1 MADSFQLKA
10 IITAVD
16 HLTGPM
22 KGMQRELK
30 GFQKEMGSLA
40 LGATAAGT
48 AILGALALPVN
59 SAMGF
64 ESKMADIRKVVDGL
78 DDKKAFARMS
88 DDILTLSTQLPMAA
102 EGIAEIVAAGGQ
114 AGIARS
120 DLMQFANDAV
130 KMGVAFDTT
139 AEESGQM
146 MAQWRTAFKLTQDDV
161 VVLADKINYLGNTGP
176 ANAKKISEI
185 VTRIGPLGSVAG
197 VASGEIA
204 AMGATI
210 AGMGVESEIASTGIK
225 NFMLSLTAGNSA
237 TKAQK
242 QALAFLKLNPKQLAE
257 DMQKD
262 SRGAMLKVLDSLAK
276 VPKAKQAAVMNALF
290 GKESLGAIA
299 PLLTNLDLLRTN
311 FNRVADAQEYGGSM
325 QKEYASRAAT
335 TENQLVLLKNS
346 INAISVTLGDTF
358 LPAVNEG
365 AEAIMPYLEEVRA
378 FVRANP
384 ELVQS
389 AAKFAAAL
397 LAVGV
402 SVGSLSR
409 AVKILNSV
417 INLSPAKLAITALA
431 AGAMLIIQNW
441 DDVAPVVKEVWNE
454 LDRVVQQ
461 LGGWESALK
470 SVAAISAL
478 YIGVK
483 MVTNIQAAISTQK
496 QWTAAAGATG
506 SVLRGLGKISLIAG
520 LVELGLMAQ
529 KFEKEHPW
537 LIKNFAADAL
547 NSGFGLNKKMDEWGK
562 DLHDFVYEKTG
573 WQMPRGDSYVSPT
586 PLTEPVLPKIFL
598 ANQGNQSPMLQGNY
612 LDSVTSPIIKPVEP
626 LVPSVFPPTKQ
637 PVLDRAVAPTAQRS
651 ELKVTFE
658 NAPQGMR
665 IKEIPKNADPL
676 MKITH
681 DVGYSPF
688 STTR

>member
-16 HLTGPM
+16 QLTGPM

-40 LGATAAGT
+40 LGAVAAGT

-59 SAMGF
+59 AAIGF

-78 DDKKAFARMS
+78 DDKKAFAQMS

-176 ANAKKISEI
+176 ANAAKISEI

-290 GKESLGAIA
+290 GKESLSAIA

-346 INAISVTLGDTF
+346 VNAISVTLGDTF
-358 LPAVNEG
+358 LPAVNE
-365 AEAIMPYLEEVRA
+365 AAKAVMPYLEQLRT

-389 AAKFAAAL
+389 AAKFGAAL
-397 LAVGV
+397 LGVGV
-402 SVGSLSR
+402 SIGVLSR
-409 AVKILNSV
+409 AIKILNTV

-441 DDVAPVVKEVWNE
+441 DDVAPVIKAAWVEV
-454 LDRVVQQ
+454 DKVAQAF
-461 LGGWESALK
+461 GGWETVLGGVGLYMTGVFTVKTLGTLRTALTLATQL
-470 SVAAISAL
+470 S
-478 YIGVK
+478 GV
-483 MVTNIQAAISTQK
+483 
-496 QWTAAAGATG
+496 
-506 SVLRGLGKISLIAG
+506 LGKIATLGATTVQIA
-520 LVELGLMAQ
+520 VAIYM
-529 KFEKEHPW
+529 FEQLKE
-537 LIKNFAADAL
+537 IADAAKEADHTDSFWQSL
-547 NSGFGLNKKMDEWGK
+547 KNRWNAGGWYNNKQQVQQRDM
-562 DLHDFVYEKTG
+562 LTG
-573 WQMPRGDSYVSPT
+573 QTTRENFSLSP
-586 PLTEPVLPKIFL
+586 PLLS
-598 ANQGNQSPMLQGNY
+598 QG
-612 LDSVTSPIIKPVEP
+612 
-626 LVPSVFPPTKQ
+626 
-637 PVLDRAVAPTAQRS
+637 PVLDRAAAPAAQRS
-651 ELKVTFE
+651 ELKVTFD
-658 NAPQGMR
+658 NAPPGMR
-665 IKEIPKNADPL
+665 VLDIPKSGNPL
-676 MKITH
+676 MDVTH

-688 STTR
+688 RTPR

>member
-16 HLTGPM
+16 QLTGPM

-30 GFQKEMGSLA
+30 GFQKEMDSLA
-40 LGATAAGT
+40 LGAVAAGT

-59 SAMGF
+59 AAIGF

-78 DDKKAFARMS
+78 DDKKAFAQMS

-237 TKAQK
+237 TKSQK
-242 QALAFLKLNPKQLAE
+242 DALSFLKLNPQKLAE

-262 SRGAMLKVLDSLAK
+262 ARGAMLKVLDSLAK

-290 GKESLGAIA
+290 GKESLSAIA

-346 INAISVTLGDTF
+346 VNAISVTLGDTF
-358 LPAVNEG
+358 LPAVNE
-365 AEAIMPYLEEVRA
+365 AAKAVMPYLEQLRT

-389 AAKFAAAL
+389 AAKFGAAL
-397 LAVGV
+397 LGVGV
-402 SVGSLSR
+402 SIGVLSR
-409 AVKILNSV
+409 AIKILNTV
-417 INLSPAKLAITALA
+417 INLSPAKLAISALA

-441 DDVAPVVKEVWNE
+441 DDVAPVIKAAWVEV
-454 LDRVVQQ
+454 DKVAQAF
-461 LGGWESALK
+461 GGWETVLGGVGLYMTGVFTVKTLGTLRTAL
-470 SVAAISAL
+470 AL
-478 YIGVK
+478 ATQLSGV
-483 MVTNIQAAISTQK
+483 
-496 QWTAAAGATG
+496 
-506 SVLRGLGKISLIAG
+506 LGKIATLGATTVQIA
-520 LVELGLMAQ
+520 VAIYM
-529 KFEKEHPW
+529 FEQLKE
-537 LIKNFAADAL
+537 IADAAKEADHTDSFWQSL
-547 NSGFGLNKKMDEWGK
+547 KNRWNAGGWYNNKQQVQQRDM
-562 DLHDFVYEKTG
+562 LTG
-573 WQMPRGDSYVSPT
+573 QTMRENFSLSP
-586 PLTEPVLPKIFL
+586 PLLS
-598 ANQGNQSPMLQGNY
+598 QG
-612 LDSVTSPIIKPVEP
+612 
-626 LVPSVFPPTKQ
+626 
-637 PVLDRAVAPTAQRS
+637 PVLDRAAAPAAQRS
-651 ELKVTFE
+651 ELKVTFD
-658 NAPQGMR
+658 NAPPGMR
-665 IKEIPKNADPL
+665 VLDIPKSGNPL
-676 MKITH
+676 MDVTH

-688 STTR
+688 RTPR

>member
-16 HLTGPM
+16 QLTGPM

-30 GFQKEMGSLA
+30 EFQKEMGSLA

-346 INAISVTLGDTF
+346 VNAISVTLGDTF
-358 LPAVNEG
+358 LPAINE
-365 AEAIMPYLEEVRA
+365 AAKAVMPYLEQLRT

-389 AAKFAAAL
+389 AAKFGAAL
-397 LAVGV
+397 LGVGV
-402 SVGSLSR
+402 SIGVLSR
-409 AVKILNSV
+409 AIKVLNTV
-417 INLSPAKLAITALA
+417 INLSPAKVAIAALA

-441 DDVAPVVKEVWNE
+441 DDVAPVIKAVWQEVDN
-454 LDRVVQQ
+454 VAQAI
-461 LGGWESALK
+461 GGWETVLGGVGLYMTGAFSLKTIGSLRTAL
-470 SVAAISAL
+470 AL
-478 YIGVK
+478 ATQLSGV
-483 MVTNIQAAISTQK
+483 
-496 QWTAAAGATG
+496 
-506 SVLRGLGKISLIAG
+506 LGKIATMGVATIQIA
-520 LVELGLMAQ
+520 VAIYM
-529 KFEKEHPW
+529 FEQLKE
-537 LIKNFAADAL
+537 IADATKKADQTDSFWQSL
-547 NSGFGLNKKMDEWGK
+547 KNRWNSGGWYNNQQNREMVKQDTAGNFQLPEPSRAPEYQPAVPLNLDELKMTQPTLQL
-562 DLHDFVYEKTG
+562 DL
-573 WQMPRGDSYVSPT
+573 PT
-586 PLTEPVLPKIFL
+586 APAGNPAITAVPPVVPVIPTALPH
-598 ANQGNQSPMLQGNY
+598 
-612 LDSVTSPIIKPVEP
+612 TR
-626 LVPSVFPPTKQ
+626 Q
-637 PVLDRAVAPTAQRS
+637 PVLDRAVAPAAQRS

-665 IKEIPKNADPL
+665 VQESQNKGDPQL
-676 MKITH
+676 NITH

-688 STTR
+688 RTPR

>member
-16 HLTGPM
+16 QLTGPM

-40 LGATAAGT
+40 LGAAAAGT

-59 SAMGF
+59 AAIGF

-78 DDKKAFARMS
+78 DDKKAFAQMS

-139 AEESGQM
+139 AEDSGQM

-176 ANAKKISEI
+176 ANAKKISDI
-185 VTRIGPLGSVAG
+185 VTRIGPLGGVAG

-242 QALAFLKLNPKQLAE
+242 QALAFLKLNPKKLAE

-290 GKESLGAIA
+290 GKESLSAIA

-346 INAISVTLGDTF
+346 VNAISVTLGDTF
-358 LPAVNEG
+358 LPAVNEAAKG
-365 AEAIMPYLEEVRA
+365 VMPYLEQLRA

-389 AAKFAAAL
+389 AAKFGAAL
-397 LAVGV
+397 LGVGV
-402 SVGSLSR
+402 SIGLLSR
-409 AVKILNSV
+409 AIKILNTV

-441 DDVAPVVKEVWNE
+441 DDVAPVIKAAWVEVDKVAQE
-454 LDRVVQQ
+454 M
-461 LGGWESALK
+461 GGWETVIK
-470 SVAAISAL
+470 
-478 YIGVK
+478 GVGLV
-483 MVTNIQAAISTQK
+483 M
-496 QWTAAAGATG
+496 AGAFTVKTIG
-506 SVLRGLGKISLIAG
+506 ALQQSVLLATQLSGLLGKISKMGAMTLTIGVAVSLFKELQDLDKNASEAG
-520 LVELGLMAQ
+520 MDAGSFLVQKMQGKERERGYNGFMPRLKELLGIEQNVPEGRYQPAIPLSRPGPALERISSPVAQ
-529 KFEKEHPW
+529 K
-537 LIKNFAADAL
+537 
-547 NSGFGLNKKMDEWGK
+547 
-562 DLHDFVYEKTG
+562 
-573 WQMPRGDSYVSPT
+573 
-586 PLTEPVLPKIFL
+586 
-598 ANQGNQSPMLQGNY
+598 
-612 LDSVTSPIIKPVEP
+612 
-626 LVPSVFPPTKQ
+626 
-637 PVLDRAVAPTAQRS
+637 S
-651 ELKVTFE
+651 ELKVTFD

-665 IKEIPKNADPL
+665 VLDVPRTGNSL
-676 MKITH
+676 MNISH

-688 STTR
+688 RNNKQ

>member
-16 HLTGPM
+16 QLSGPL

-30 GFQKEMGSLA
+30 GFQKEMAGLA
-40 LGATAAGT
+40 LGAAAAGT

-78 DDKKAFARMS
+78 DDKKAFAAMS

-114 AGIARS
+114 AGITRE

-176 ANAKKISEI
+176 ANAKKISDI
-185 VTRIGPLGSVAG
+185 VTRIGPLGGVAG

-242 QALAFLKLNPKQLAE
+242 NAMAFLKLNPAKLAA

-290 GKESLGAIA
+290 GKESLSAIA

-311 FNRVADAQEYGGSM
+311 FQRVADAQEYGGSM

-335 TENQLVLLKNS
+335 TENQLTLLKNS

-358 LPAVNEG
+358 LPAINEG
-365 AEAIMPYLEEVRA
+365 AKAIMPYLENVRT
-378 FVRANP
+378 FVRTNP
-384 ELVQS
+384 ELVQTV
-389 AAKFAAAL
+389 AKLGAAL
-397 LAVGV
+397 LVVGV

-409 AVKILNSV
+409 AIKILNSV
-417 INLSPAKLAITALA
+417 INLSPAKLAIAALA
-431 AGAMLIIQNW
+431 AGAMLIIENW
-441 DDVAPVVKEVWNE
+441 DDVAPVIKSVWQEV
-454 LDRVVQQ
+454 DKVAQAM
-461 LGGWESALK
+461 GGWETVIKGIGLVMAGSFTVKTIGSLRT
-470 SVAAISAL
+470 AISL
-478 YIGVK
+478 
-483 MVTNIQAAISTQK
+483 
-496 QWTAAAGATG
+496 AGELSG
-506 SVLRGLGKISLIAG
+506 ILGKISKLGAMTITIGVAISLLKELQDLDKNAG
-520 LVELGLMAQ
+520 DAGMDKGTFLVSKMQG
-529 KFEKEHPW
+529 KERERGYDGFWPR
-537 LIKNFAADAL
+537 LRGIIGMDNPVPDGRYLPSVPL
-547 NSGFGLNKKMDEWGK
+547 NRPTL
-562 DLHDFVYEKTG
+562 T
-573 WQMPRGDSYVSPT
+573 RATT
-586 PLTEPVLPKIFL
+586 PLQQK
-598 ANQGNQSPMLQGNY
+598 
-612 LDSVTSPIIKPVEP
+612 
-626 LVPSVFPPTKQ
+626 
-637 PVLDRAVAPTAQRS
+637 S
-651 ELKVTFE
+651 EIKVTFD

-665 IKEIPKNADPL
+665 VTDIPARGDPL
-676 MKITH
+676 MKVSH

-688 STTR
+688 KTSR

>member
-16 HLTGPM
+16 QLTGPM

-40 LGATAAGT
+40 LGAVAAGT

-59 SAMGF
+59 AAIGF

-78 DDKKAFARMS
+78 DDKKAFAQMS

-176 ANAKKISEI
+176 ANAAKISEI

-242 QALAFLKLNPKQLAE
+242 QALAFLKLNPKKLAE

-290 GKESLGAIA
+290 GKESLSAIA

-346 INAISVTLGDTF
+346 VNAISVTLGDTF
-358 LPAVNEG
+358 LPAINE
-365 AEAIMPYLEEVRA
+365 AAKAVMPYLEQLRT

-384 ELVQS
+384 ELVQA
-389 AAKFAAAL
+389 AAKFGAAL
-397 LAVGV
+397 LGVGV
-402 SVGSLSR
+402 SIGVLSR
-409 AVKILNSV
+409 AIKILNTV
-417 INLSPAKLAITALA
+417 INLSPAKIAIAALA

-441 DDVAPVVKEVWNE
+441 DDVAPVIKAAWVEV
-454 LDRVVQQ
+454 DKVAQAF
-461 LGGWESALK
+461 GGWETVLGGVGLYMTGVFTVKTLGTLRTALTLATQL
-470 SVAAISAL
+470 S
-478 YIGVK
+478 GV
-483 MVTNIQAAISTQK
+483 
-496 QWTAAAGATG
+496 
-506 SVLRGLGKISLIAG
+506 LGKIATLGATTVQIA
-520 LVELGLMAQ
+520 VAIYM
-529 KFEKEHPW
+529 FEQLKE
-537 LIKNFAADAL
+537 IADAAKEADHTDSFWQSL
-547 NSGFGLNKKMDEWGK
+547 KNRWNAGGWYNNKQQVQQRDM
-562 DLHDFVYEKTG
+562 LTG
-573 WQMPRGDSYVSPT
+573 QTTRENFSLSP
-586 PLTEPVLPKIFL
+586 PLLS
-598 ANQGNQSPMLQGNY
+598 QG
-612 LDSVTSPIIKPVEP
+612 
-626 LVPSVFPPTKQ
+626 
-637 PVLDRAVAPTAQRS
+637 PVLDRAAAPAAQRS
-651 ELKVTFE
+651 ELKVTFD
-658 NAPQGMR
+658 NAPPGMR
-665 IKEIPKNADPL
+665 VLDIPKSGNPL
-676 MKITH
+676 MDVTH

-688 STTR
+688 RTPR

>member
-16 HLTGPM
+16 QLTGPM

-78 DDKKAFARMS
+78 DDKKAFAQMS

-290 GKESLGAIA
+290 GKESLSAIA

-346 INAISVTLGDTF
+346 VNAISVTLGDTF
-358 LPAVNEG
+358 LPAINE
-365 AEAIMPYLEEVRA
+365 AAKAVMPYLEQLRT

-389 AAKFAAAL
+389 AAKFGAAL
-397 LAVGV
+397 LGVGV
-402 SVGSLSR
+402 SIGVLSR
-409 AVKILNSV
+409 AIKVLNTV
-417 INLSPAKLAITALA
+417 INLSPAKVAIAALA

-441 DDVAPVVKEVWNE
+441 DDVAPVIKAVWQEVDN
-454 LDRVVQQ
+454 VAQAI
-461 LGGWESALK
+461 GGWETVLGGVGLYMTGAFSLKTIGSLRTAL
-470 SVAAISAL
+470 AL
-478 YIGVK
+478 ATQLSGV
-483 MVTNIQAAISTQK
+483 
-496 QWTAAAGATG
+496 
-506 SVLRGLGKISLIAG
+506 LGKIATMGVATIQIA
-520 LVELGLMAQ
+520 VAIYM
-529 KFEKEHPW
+529 FEQLKE
-537 LIKNFAADAL
+537 IADATKKADQTDSFWQSL
-547 NSGFGLNKKMDEWGK
+547 KNRWNSGGWYNNQQNREMVKQDTAGNFQLPEPSRAPEYQPAVPLNLDELKMTQPTLQLDLPAAPVGK
-562 DLHDFVYEKTG
+562 PAITAV
-573 WQMPRGDSYVSPT
+573 PPVVPVSP
-586 PLTEPVLPKIFL
+586 PALPH
-598 ANQGNQSPMLQGNY
+598 
-612 LDSVTSPIIKPVEP
+612 TR
-626 LVPSVFPPTKQ
+626 Q
-637 PVLDRAVAPTAQRS
+637 PVLDRAVAPAAQRS

-665 IKEIPKNADPL
+665 VQESQNKGDPQL
-676 MKITH
+676 NITH

-688 STTR
+688 RTPR

>member
-16 HLTGPM
+16 QLTGPM

-40 LGATAAGT
+40 LGAVAAGT

-59 SAMGF
+59 AAIGF

-78 DDKKAFARMS
+78 DDKKAFAQMS

-176 ANAKKISEI
+176 ANAAKISEI

-242 QALAFLKLNPKQLAE
+242 QALAFLKLNPKKLAE

-290 GKESLGAIA
+290 GKESLSAIA

-346 INAISVTLGDTF
+346 VNAISVTLGDTF
-358 LPAVNEG
+358 LPAVNE
-365 AEAIMPYLEEVRA
+365 AAKAVMPYLEQLRT

-389 AAKFAAAL
+389 AAKFGAAL
-397 LAVGV
+397 LGVGV
-402 SVGSLSR
+402 SIGMLSR
-409 AVKILNSV
+409 AIKILNTV
-417 INLSPAKLAITALA
+417 INLSPAKIAIAALA
-431 AGAMLIIQNW
+431 AGAMLIIENW
-441 DDVAPVVKEVWNE
+441 DDVGPVIKEVWQE
-454 LDRVVQQ
+454 VDKVAQAM
-461 LGGWESALK
+461 GGWETVLGGVGLYMTGAFTVKTIGSLRTALVLARDL
-470 SVAAISAL
+470 S
-478 YIGVK
+478 GV
-483 MVTNIQAAISTQK
+483 
-496 QWTAAAGATG
+496 
-506 SVLRGLGKISLIAG
+506 LGKIATLGATTVQIA
-520 LVELGLMAQ
+520 VAIYM
-529 KFEKEHPW
+529 FEQLKE
-537 LIKNFAADAL
+537 IADAAKEADHTDSFWQSL
-547 NSGFGLNKKMDEWGK
+547 KNRWSAGGWYNNKQQVQQRDM
-562 DLHDFVYEKTG
+562 LTG
-573 WQMPRGDSYVSPT
+573 QTTRDNFSLSP
-586 PLTEPVLPKIFL
+586 PLL
-598 ANQGNQSPMLQGNY
+598 NQG
-612 LDSVTSPIIKPVEP
+612 
-626 LVPSVFPPTKQ
+626 
-637 PVLDRAVAPTAQRS
+637 PVLDRAAAPAAQRS
-651 ELKVTFE
+651 ELKVTFD
-658 NAPQGMR
+658 NAPPGMR
-665 IKEIPKNADPL
+665 VLDIPKSGNPL
-676 MKITH
+676 MDVTH

-688 STTR
+688 RTPR

>member
-16 HLTGPM
+16 QLTGPM

-40 LGATAAGT
+40 LGAVAAGT

-59 SAMGF
+59 AAIGF

-78 DDKKAFARMS
+78 DDKKAFAQMS

-176 ANAKKISEI
+176 ANAAKISEI

-242 QALAFLKLNPKQLAE
+242 QALSFLKLNPKQLAE

-290 GKESLGAIA
+290 GKESLSAIA

-346 INAISVTLGDTF
+346 VNAISVTLGDTF
-358 LPAVNEG
+358 LPAVNE
-365 AEAIMPYLEEVRA
+365 AAKAVMPYLEQLRT

-389 AAKFAAAL
+389 AAKFGAAL
-397 LAVGV
+397 LGVGV
-402 SVGSLSR
+402 SIGVLSR
-409 AVKILNSV
+409 AIKILNTV

-441 DDVAPVVKEVWNE
+441 DDVAPVIKAAWVEV
-454 LDRVVQQ
+454 DKVAQAF
-461 LGGWESALK
+461 GGWETVLGGVGLYMTGVFTVKTLGTLRTALTLATQL
-470 SVAAISAL
+470 S
-478 YIGVK
+478 GV
-483 MVTNIQAAISTQK
+483 
-496 QWTAAAGATG
+496 
-506 SVLRGLGKISLIAG
+506 LGKIATLGATTVQIA
-520 LVELGLMAQ
+520 VAIYM
-529 KFEKEHPW
+529 FEQLKE
-537 LIKNFAADAL
+537 IADAAKEADHTDSFWQSL
-547 NSGFGLNKKMDEWGK
+547 KNRWNAGGWYNNKQQVQQRDM
-562 DLHDFVYEKTG
+562 LTG
-573 WQMPRGDSYVSPT
+573 QTTRDNFSLSP
-586 PLTEPVLPKIFL
+586 PLL
-598 ANQGNQSPMLQGNY
+598 NQG
-612 LDSVTSPIIKPVEP
+612 
-626 LVPSVFPPTKQ
+626 
-637 PVLDRAVAPTAQRS
+637 PVLDRAAAPAAQRS
-651 ELKVTFE
+651 ELKVTFD
-658 NAPQGMR
+658 NAPPGMR
-665 IKEIPKNADPL
+665 VLDIPKSGNPL
-676 MKITH
+676 MDVTH

-688 STTR
+688 RTPR

>member
-16 HLTGPM
+16 QLTGPM

-40 LGATAAGT
+40 LGAVAAGT

-59 SAMGF
+59 AAIGF

-78 DDKKAFARMS
+78 DDKKAFAQMS

-176 ANAKKISEI
+176 ANAAKISEI

-290 GKESLGAIA
+290 GKESLSAIA
-299 PLLTNLDLLRTN
+299 PLLPNLDLLRTN

-346 INAISVTLGDTF
+346 VNAISVTLGDTF
-358 LPAVNEG
+358 LPAVNE
-365 AEAIMPYLEEVRA
+365 AAKAVMPYLEQLRT

-389 AAKFAAAL
+389 AAKFGAAL
-397 LAVGV
+397 LGVGV
-402 SVGSLSR
+402 SIGVLSR
-409 AVKILNSV
+409 AIKILNTV

-441 DDVAPVVKEVWNE
+441 DDVAPVIKAAWVEV
-454 LDRVVQQ
+454 DKVAQAF
-461 LGGWESALK
+461 GGWETVLGGVGLYMTGVFTVKTLGTLRTALTLATQL
-470 SVAAISAL
+470 S
-478 YIGVK
+478 GV
-483 MVTNIQAAISTQK
+483 
-496 QWTAAAGATG
+496 
-506 SVLRGLGKISLIAG
+506 LGKIATLGATTVQIA
-520 LVELGLMAQ
+520 VAIYM
-529 KFEKEHPW
+529 FEQLKE
-537 LIKNFAADAL
+537 IADAAKEADHTDSFWQSL
-547 NSGFGLNKKMDEWGK
+547 KNRWNAGGWYNNKQQVQQRDM
-562 DLHDFVYEKTG
+562 LTG
-573 WQMPRGDSYVSPT
+573 QTTRDNFSLSP
-586 PLTEPVLPKIFL
+586 PLL
-598 ANQGNQSPMLQGNY
+598 NQG
-612 LDSVTSPIIKPVEP
+612 
-626 LVPSVFPPTKQ
+626 
-637 PVLDRAVAPTAQRS
+637 PVLDRAAAPAAQRS
-651 ELKVTFE
+651 ELKVTFD
-658 NAPQGMR
+658 NAPPGMR
-665 IKEIPKNADPL
+665 VLDIPKSGNPL
-676 MKITH
+676 MDVTH

-688 STTR
+688 RTPR

>member
-16 HLTGPM
+16 QLTGPM

-40 LGATAAGT
+40 LGAVAAGT

-59 SAMGF
+59 AAIGF

-78 DDKKAFARMS
+78 DDKKAFAQMS

-176 ANAKKISEI
+176 ANAAKISEI

-290 GKESLGAIA
+290 GKESLSAIA

-346 INAISVTLGDTF
+346 VNAISVTLGDTF
-358 LPAVNEG
+358 LPAVNE
-365 AEAIMPYLEEVRA
+365 AAKAVMPYLEQLRT

-389 AAKFAAAL
+389 AAKFGAAL
-397 LAVGV
+397 LGVGV
-402 SVGSLSR
+402 SIGVLSR
-409 AVKILNSV
+409 AIKILNTV

-441 DDVAPVVKEVWNE
+441 DDVAPVIKAAWVEV
-454 LDRVVQQ
+454 DKVAQAF
-461 LGGWESALK
+461 GGWETVLGGVGLYMTGVFTVKTLGTLRTALTLATQL
-470 SVAAISAL
+470 S
-478 YIGVK
+478 GV
-483 MVTNIQAAISTQK
+483 
-496 QWTAAAGATG
+496 
-506 SVLRGLGKISLIAG
+506 LGKIATLGATTVQIA
-520 LVELGLMAQ
+520 VAIYM
-529 KFEKEHPW
+529 FEQLKE
-537 LIKNFAADAL
+537 IADAAKEADHTDSFWQSL
-547 NSGFGLNKKMDEWGK
+547 KNRWNAGGWYNNKQQVQQRDM
-562 DLHDFVYEKTG
+562 LTG
-573 WQMPRGDSYVSPT
+573 QTTRDNFSLSP
-586 PLTEPVLPKIFL
+586 PLL
-598 ANQGNQSPMLQGNY
+598 NQG
-612 LDSVTSPIIKPVEP
+612 
-626 LVPSVFPPTKQ
+626 
-637 PVLDRAVAPTAQRS
+637 PVLDRAAAPAAQRS
-651 ELKVTFE
+651 ELKVTFD
-658 NAPQGMR
+658 NAPPGMR
-665 IKEIPKNADPL
+665 VLDIPKSGNPL
-676 MKITH
+676 MNVTH

-688 STTR
+688 RNK

>member
-16 HLTGPM
+16 QLSGPL

-30 GFQKEMGSLA
+30 GFQKEMAGLA

-48 AILGALALPVN
+48 AILGALALPIN

-78 DDKKAFARMS
+78 DDKKAFAQMS

-176 ANAKKISEI
+176 ANAAKISEI

-262 SRGAMLKVLDSLAK
+262 SRGAMLRVLDSLAK

-290 GKESLGAIA
+290 GKESLSAIA

-346 INAISVTLGDTF
+346 VNAISVTLGDTF
-358 LPAVNEG
+358 LPAVNE
-365 AEAIMPYLEEVRA
+365 AAKAVMPYLEQVRT

-384 ELVQS
+384 ELVQA
-389 AAKFAAAL
+389 AAKFGAAL
-397 LAVGV
+397 LGVGV
-402 SVGSLSR
+402 SIGVLSR
-409 AVKILNSV
+409 AIKILNTV

-441 DDVAPVVKEVWNE
+441 DDVAPVIKAAWVEV
-454 LDRVVQQ
+454 DKVAQAF
-461 LGGWESALK
+461 GGWETVLGGVGLYMTGVFTVKTLGTLRTALTLATQL
-470 SVAAISAL
+470 S
-478 YIGVK
+478 GV
-483 MVTNIQAAISTQK
+483 
-496 QWTAAAGATG
+496 
-506 SVLRGLGKISLIAG
+506 LGKIATLGATTVQIA
-520 LVELGLMAQ
+520 VAIYM
-529 KFEKEHPW
+529 FEQLKE
-537 LIKNFAADAL
+537 IADAAKEADHTDSFWQSL
-547 NSGFGLNKKMDEWGK
+547 KNRWNAGGWYNNKQQVQQRDM
-562 DLHDFVYEKTG
+562 LTG
-573 WQMPRGDSYVSPT
+573 QTTRDNFSLSP
-586 PLTEPVLPKIFL
+586 PLL
-598 ANQGNQSPMLQGNY
+598 NQGPM
-612 LDSVTSPIIKPVEP
+612 
-626 LVPSVFPPTKQ
+626 
-637 PVLDRAVAPTAQRS
+637 LDRAAAPAAQRS
-651 ELKVTFE
+651 ELKVTFD
-658 NAPQGMR
+658 NAPPGMR
-665 IKEIPKNADPL
+665 VLDIPKSGNPL
-676 MKITH
+676 MDVTH

-688 STTR
+688 RTPR

>member
-16 HLTGPM
+16 QLTGPM

-30 GFQKEMGSLA
+30 GFQKEMGGLA

-48 AILGALALPVN
+48 AILGALALPIN
-59 SAMGF
+59 SAIGF

-78 DDKKAFARMS
+78 DDKKAFAQMS

-114 AGIARS
+114 SGIARS
-120 DLMQFANDAV
+120 DLMQFASDAV

-146 MAQWRTAFKLTQDDV
+146 MAQWRTAFKLTQDNV

-176 ANAKKISEI
+176 ANAGKISEI
-185 VTRIGPLGSVAG
+185 VTRIGPLGEIAG

-204 AMGATI
+204 ALGATI
-210 AGMGVESEIASTGIK
+210 AGMGVEPEVAATGIK
-225 NFMLSLTAGNSA
+225 NFMKALTSGAAA
-237 TKAQK
+237 TKSQK
-242 QALAFLKLNPKQLAE
+242 QVLAALRINPKKLAA

-262 SRGAMLKVLDSLAK
+262 SKGAMLKVLEGISK
-276 VPKAKQAAVMNALF
+276 IPKASQSAVMNKLF
-290 GKESLGAIA
+290 GSESAGAIA
-299 PLLTNLDLLRTN
+299 PLLTNIDLLRTN
-311 FNRVADAQEYGGSM
+311 FERVADAQQYSGSM

-346 INAISVTLGDTF
+346 VNAISVTLGDTF
-358 LPAVNEG
+358 LPAINEA
-365 AEAIMPYLEEVRA
+365 AEAVMPYLEQLRT

-389 AAKFAAAL
+389 AAKFGAAL
-397 LAVGV
+397 LGVGV
-402 SVGSLSR
+402 SIGVLSR
-409 AVKILNSV
+409 AIKVLNTV
-417 INLSPAKLAITALA
+417 INLSPAKVAIAALA

-441 DDVAPVVKEVWNE
+441 DDVGPVIKEVWHE
-454 LDRVVQQ
+454 IDRVVQQ
-461 LGGWESALK
+461 LGGWEVAIK
-470 SVAAISAL
+470 GIAAISAV
-478 YIGVK
+478 YIGIK
-483 MVTNIQAAISTQK
+483 MVTNLQTAIATQK
-496 QWTAAAGATG
+496 QWTAAVGSTG
-506 SVLRGLGKISLIAG
+506 GVLKSLGKISLIGG

-547 NSGFGLNKKMDEWGK
+547 NSGFGLNGKMDEWGK
-562 DLHDFVYEKTG
+562 DLHDFVFEKTG
-573 WQMPRGDSYVSPT
+573 WQMPRGDSYISVD
-586 PLTEPVLPKIFL
+586 PLKAPVAPRVFRTEQGNPALMPPGGVYPPVLPPPGKYL
-598 ANQGNQSPMLQGNY
+598 ERAASP
-612 LDSVTSPIIKPVEP
+612 VT
-626 LVPSVFPPTKQ
+626 
-637 PVLDRAVAPTAQRS
+637 QRG
-651 ELKVTFE
+651 ELKVTFD
-658 NAPQGMR
+658 NAPPGMR
-665 IKEIPKNADPL
+665 VQEIPKSGDPL
-676 MKITH
+676 MNITH

-688 STTR
+688 RNK

>member
-16 HLTGPM
+16 QLSGPL

-30 GFQKEMGSLA
+30 GFQKEMAGLA
-40 LGATAAGT
+40 LGAAAAGT
-48 AILGALALPVN
+48 AILGALALPIN

-78 DDKKAFARMS
+78 DDKKAFAQMS

-120 DLMQFANDAV
+120 DLIQFANDAV

-176 ANAKKISEI
+176 ANAKKISDI

-242 QALAFLKLNPKQLAE
+242 QAMAFLKFNPARLAA

-290 GKESLGAIA
+290 GKESLSAIA

-311 FNRVADAQEYGGSM
+311 FNRVGDAQEYGGSM

-335 TENQLVLLKNS
+335 TENQLTLLKNS
-346 INAISVTLGDTF
+346 VNAISVTLGDTF
-358 LPAVNEG
+358 LPAINE
-365 AEAIMPYLEEVRA
+365 AAKAVMPYLEQVRD
-378 FVRANP
+378 FVKANP

-389 AAKFAAAL
+389 VAKFGAAL

-402 SVGSLSR
+402 SIGSLSR
-409 AVKILNSV
+409 AIKILNSV
-417 INLSPAKLAITALA
+417 INLSPAKVVIAVLA
-431 AGAMLIIQNW
+431 AGAMLIIENW
-441 DDVAPVVKEVWNE
+441 DDVAPVIKEVWQEVDN
-454 LDRVVQQ
+454 VAQAIGGWGTV
-461 LGGWESALK
+461 LGGVGLYMTGAFTVKTIGSLRTALLLAK
-470 SVAAISAL
+470 DLS
-478 YIGVK
+478 GV
-483 MVTNIQAAISTQK
+483 
-496 QWTAAAGATG
+496 
-506 SVLRGLGKISLIAG
+506 LGKIASMGVATIQIA
-520 LVELGLMAQ
+520 VAIYM
-529 KFEKEHPW
+529 FEQLKE
-537 LIKNFAADAL
+537 IADATKQADHTDSFWQSL
-547 NSGFGLNKKMDEWGK
+547 KNRWNSGGWYNNKQQRELLTGQDTRDNYQPAVPLN
-562 DLHDFVYEKTG
+562 
-573 WQMPRGDSYVSPT
+573 Q
-586 PLTEPVLPKIFL
+586 PK
-598 ANQGNQSPMLQGNY
+598 
-612 LDSVTSPIIKPVEP
+612 
-626 LVPSVFPPTKQ
+626 
-637 PVLDRAVAPTAQRS
+637 VLDRAAAPATQRS
-651 ELKVTFE
+651 ELKVTFD

-665 IKEIPKNADPL
+665 VTDIPSSSNPL
-676 MKITH
+676 MNISH

-688 STTR
+688 KIPR

>member
-16 HLTGPM
+16 QLTGPM

-40 LGATAAGT
+40 LGAVAAGT

-59 SAMGF
+59 AAIGF

-78 DDKKAFARMS
+78 DDKKAFAQMS

-176 ANAKKISEI
+176 ANAAKISEI

-290 GKESLGAIA
+290 GKESLSAIA

-346 INAISVTLGDTF
+346 VNAISVTLGDTF
-358 LPAVNEG
+358 LPAINE
-365 AEAIMPYLEEVRA
+365 AAKAVMPYLEQLRT

-389 AAKFAAAL
+389 AAKFGAAL
-397 LAVGV
+397 LGVGV
-402 SVGSLSR
+402 SIGVLSR
-409 AVKILNSV
+409 AIKILNTV

-441 DDVAPVVKEVWNE
+441 DDVAPVIKAAWVEV
-454 LDRVVQQ
+454 DKVAQAF
-461 LGGWESALK
+461 GGWETVLGGVGLYMTGVFTVKTLGTLRTALTLATQL
-470 SVAAISAL
+470 S
-478 YIGVK
+478 GV
-483 MVTNIQAAISTQK
+483 
-496 QWTAAAGATG
+496 
-506 SVLRGLGKISLIAG
+506 LGKIATLGATTVQIA
-520 LVELGLMAQ
+520 VAIYM
-529 KFEKEHPW
+529 FEQLKE
-537 LIKNFAADAL
+537 IADAAKEADHTDSFWQSL
-547 NSGFGLNKKMDEWGK
+547 KNRWNAGGWYNNKQQVQQRDM
-562 DLHDFVYEKTG
+562 LTG
-573 WQMPRGDSYVSPT
+573 QTTRDNFSLSP
-586 PLTEPVLPKIFL
+586 PLLR
-598 ANQGNQSPMLQGNY
+598 QG
-612 LDSVTSPIIKPVEP
+612 
-626 LVPSVFPPTKQ
+626 
-637 PVLDRAVAPTAQRS
+637 PVLDRAAAPAAQRS
-651 ELKVTFE
+651 ELKVTFD
-658 NAPQGMR
+658 NAPPGMR
-665 IKEIPKNADPL
+665 VLDIPKSGNPMMDV
-676 MKITH
+676 TH

-688 STTR
+688 RTPR

>member
-16 HLTGPM
+16 QLTGPM

-40 LGATAAGT
+40 LGAAAAGT
-48 AILGALALPVN
+48 AILGALALPIN
-59 SAMGF
+59 SAIGF

-78 DDKKAFARMS
+78 DDKKAFAQMS

-114 AGIARS
+114 SGIARS

-237 TKAQK
+237 TKSQK
-242 QALAFLKLNPKQLAE
+242 NALAFLKLNPRKLAE

-262 SRGAMLKVLDSLAK
+262 ARGAMLKVLDSLAK

-290 GKESLGAIA
+290 GKESLSAIA

-311 FNRVADAQEYGGSM
+311 FARVADAQEYGGSM

-346 INAISVTLGDTF
+346 VNAISVTLGDTF
-358 LPAVNEG
+358 LPAINEA
-365 AEAIMPYLEEVRA
+365 AEAVMPYLEQLRT

-389 AAKFAAAL
+389 AAKFGAAL
-397 LAVGV
+397 LGVGV
-402 SVGSLSR
+402 SIGVLSR
-409 AVKILNSV
+409 AIKILNTV
-417 INLSPAKLAITALA
+417 INLSPAKVAIAALA
-431 AGAMLIIQNW
+431 AGAILIIQNW
-441 DDVAPVVKEVWNE
+441 DDVAPVIKAAWVEV
-454 LDRVVQQ
+454 DKVAQAF
-461 LGGWESALK
+461 GGWETILGGVSLYMTGVFTVKTLGTLRTAL
-470 SVAAISAL
+470 AL
-478 YIGVK
+478 ATQLSGV
-483 MVTNIQAAISTQK
+483 
-496 QWTAAAGATG
+496 
-506 SVLRGLGKISLIAG
+506 LGKIATLGATTVQIA
-520 LVELGLMAQ
+520 VAIYM
-529 KFEKEHPW
+529 FEQLKE
-537 LIKNFAADAL
+537 IADAAKEADHTDSFWQSL
-547 NSGFGLNKKMDEWGK
+547 KNRWNAGGWYNNKQQVQQRDM
-562 DLHDFVYEKTG
+562 LTG
-573 WQMPRGDSYVSPT
+573 QTTRENLSLSP
-586 PLTEPVLPKIFL
+586 PLLRP
-598 ANQGNQSPMLQGNY
+598 GPM
-612 LDSVTSPIIKPVEP
+612 
-626 LVPSVFPPTKQ
+626 F
-637 PVLDRAVAPTAQRS
+637 DRASAPAAQRG
-651 ELKVTFE
+651 ELKVTFD
-658 NAPQGMR
+658 NAPSGMR
-665 IKEIPKNADPL
+665 VQEIPKSGDPL
-676 MKITH
+676 MNITH

-688 STTR
+688 RTPR